1 MDIENKVFDLLKE
14 LSGNETIKLSDTL
27 KNEIALDSLGMV
39 TLLVEI
45 EDVFQI
51 ELDESDMNPF
61 ELITVSDVVELVKR
75 YHDGKKTCWN

>member
-14 LSGNETIKLSDTL
+14 LSGNETIELSDTL

-75 YHDGKKTCWN
+75 YHDV

>member
-39 TLLVEI
+39 TLLVKI

-75 YHDGKKTCWN
+75 YHDGQKTCLN

>member
-75 YHDGKKTCWN
+75 YLDE

>member
-14 LSGNETIKLSDTL
+14 LSGNETIELSDTL

-75 YHDGKKTCWN
+75 YHDE

>member
-61 ELITVSDVVELVKR
+61 ELITVFDVVELIKR
-75 YHDGKKTCWN
+75 YLDE

>member
-14 LSGNETIKLSDTL
+14 LSGNETIELSDTL

-75 YHDGKKTCWN
+75 YHDGQKTC

>member
-14 LSGNETIKLSDTL
+14 LSGNETIKLSDTF

-75 YHDGKKTCWN
+75 YHDGQKTC

>member
-39 TLLVEI
+39 TLLV
-45 EDVFQI
+45 
-51 ELDESDMNPF
+51 
-61 ELITVSDVVELVKR
+61 
-75 YHDGKKTCWN
+75 

>member
-75 YHDGKKTCWN
+75 YHDGQKTC

>member
-45 EDVFQI
+45 EDIFQI

-75 YHDGKKTCWN
+75 YHDGQKTC